1 MKEVFAYFNVLG
13 HGVLVC
19 EIEDVEIGLEKQNDL
34 RLNM

>member
-19 EIEDVEIGLEKQNDL
+19 EIEDVEIGLGKRNDL

>member
-19 EIEDVEIGLEKQNDL
+19 ETEDVVIGLEKQNAL
-34 RLNM
+34 HLNM